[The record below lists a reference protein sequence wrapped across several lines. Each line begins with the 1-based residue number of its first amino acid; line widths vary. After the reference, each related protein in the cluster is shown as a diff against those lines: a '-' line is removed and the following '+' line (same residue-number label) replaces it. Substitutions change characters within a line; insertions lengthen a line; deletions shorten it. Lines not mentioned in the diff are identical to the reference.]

1 MADDIQADD
10 PQQPATTPVPPQPT
24 VSTEGADAAVAAGE
38 GDGVE
43 YKVPGFASMEE
54 TTDRKA
60 AAPMDRFY
68 EVHVPVWAEL
78 GRVEMPLGELMK
90 LDEGSVI
97 RLDRPVSD
105 PVDLVSQGVKLASG
119 EVVVIDDCFAV
130 RIKEMAKSK

>member
-1 MADDIQADD
+1 MADDIQSDD
-10 PQQPATTPVPPQPT
+10 PQHPPTTPVPPQPT
-24 VSTEGADAAVAAGE
+24 ADTTDPGTATSE
-38 GDGVE
+38 DGGVDF
-43 YKVPGFASMEE
+43 KVPGFQSMEE
-54 TTDRKA
+54 TTDRPA
-60 AAPMDRFY
+60 TAPMDRFY

-78 GRVEMPLGELMK
+78 GRVEMPLGDLMK
-90 LDEGSVI
+90 LDEGAVI